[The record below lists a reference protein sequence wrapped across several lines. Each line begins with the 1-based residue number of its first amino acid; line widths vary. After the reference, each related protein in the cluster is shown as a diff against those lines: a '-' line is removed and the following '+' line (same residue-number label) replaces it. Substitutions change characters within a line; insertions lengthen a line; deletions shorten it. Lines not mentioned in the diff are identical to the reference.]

1 MKKNN
6 YYLYRALRFIGKP
19 LFHILFR
26 PKIVNRID
34 NIDGEPIIFCGNHK
48 SYLDPLLLIISTK
61 KVVHFLA
68 KKEIFKGMFK
78 GFFYSVGCIPVNR
91 KIKDKNA
98 VETALTVLNNNDVIG
113 IFPEGTRN
121 KKQELLPFKY
131 GAVSMASKT
140 NAWVVPFG
148 ISGQYNV
155 FRNNLTITFGKPYKI
170 KDDLETENKRLM
182 KKVNDLKNKE
192 NYEK

>member
-1 MKKNN
+1 
-6 YYLYRALRFIGKP
+6 
-19 LFHILFR
+19 
-26 PKIVNRID
+26 
-34 NIDGEPIIFCGNHK
+34 
-48 SYLDPLLLIISTK
+48 
-61 KVVHFLA
+61 
-68 KKEIFKGMFK
+68 
-78 GFFYSVGCIPVNR
+78 
-91 KIKDKNA
+91 
-98 VETALTVLNNNDVIG
+98 
-113 IFPEGTRN
+113 
-121 KKQELLPFKY
+121 
-131 GAVSMASKT
+131 MASKT